1 MPTTTTYKKYTS
13 AEEEDNDDDGS
24 GGAGA
29 GRGGL
34 KFEVRVKPWNT
45 MAYLVLLLTL
55 VMVAHP
61 IFQSKLKIEE
71 EKKKKDSKQ

>member
-13 AEEEDNDDDGS
+13 AEEEDDDDDG

-34 KFEVRVKPWNT
+34 KYEVRVKPWNT

-61 IFQSKLKIEE
+61 ICNPS
-71 EKKKKDSKQ
+71 